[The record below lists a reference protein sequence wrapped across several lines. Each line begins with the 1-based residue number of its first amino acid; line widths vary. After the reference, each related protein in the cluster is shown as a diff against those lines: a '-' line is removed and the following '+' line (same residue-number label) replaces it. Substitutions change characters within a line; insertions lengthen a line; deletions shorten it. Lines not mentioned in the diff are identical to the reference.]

1 MNPPLPESLLQE
13 SLLPESPFADRFK
26 TNYCP
31 SDAEASEIRA
41 LLEAPPPEIPA
52 LDDEIAR
59 VTQEL
64 EILKA
69 KRTAYTDYVSSHQA
83 LLSPI
88 RRMPLEILHAI
99 FRHCLPTEHN
109 AVMNTVAAP
118 LLLTHVCRQWR
129 DLAIG
134 MPLLWSSLHIP
145 IPHYPSVSSC
155 LAGSGFTRISTDKK
169 NLTEE
174 QRAVVKSV
182 HLAWKAK
189 IRERKATIEEWL
201 KRAAGSSLS
210 ISFVQWDS
218 RRDPGPSSFRS
229 SSKDSSERETVKEI
243 VALVLSYSK
252 QWKAL
257 EVAAAKSIV
266 TQFLSVPAKDT
277 PNIQY
282 IRVSS
287 RAKYVSPNHALFNH
301 HGGHHGAPPAAT
313 PAEDVEEVSAVPTVM
328 SAPSLRTLSLRVV
341 QDDITKLSA
350 PWANLTSLY
359 FYGYAEPRLT
369 SAAQTTPTFTP
380 NQALD
385 LLAKCPNLRRCG
397 LAVGGSNS
405 HWPPGPGIPAIVE
418 EPQEPRRVVLRH
430 LERFFIQEQTL
441 YPLTRFF
448 ESLELPQLSSL
459 SFATTIMPTKRVVR
473 SDDDTVQ
480 AAPVAA
486 AAAAAATAAAPVPV
500 VVGNNV
506 PQGLLQQLV
515 ALGGAAHIPHMFG
528 PNANV
533 VGLHGGNGNPAE
545 RGPSS
550 LVTLLRSYG
559 HNIKRLD
566 FDYHYQTIDDLRECL
581 QLAENVEKLSLN
593 VDVFPNMRASAMMGQ
608 MYDRNSV
615 APAHFSNA
623 FLKEFIPDLQKGG
636 DCLCPKMTHLS
647 VRLATAEFGE
657 ETLLEFVRARR
668 SKEAMELSVAPL
680 KKIKVIFALERRKV
694 PGQSDMDEIIET
706 IDEPA
711 DLESA
716 MTKLKACRNEWE
728 ALAALKEKGDP
739 GLDLEGFTAE
749 VTWPMGDK
757 GLVMMNGKRYFEG
770 VWSPA
775 WGLVDEGELIDWQR
789 TRRWG

>member
-1 MNPPLPESLLQE
+1 MDPE

-31 SDAEASEIRA
+31 SDAEASEI
-41 LLEAPPPEIPA
+41 L
-52 LDDEIAR
+52 
-59 VTQEL
+59 TQEL
-64 EILKA
+64 ENLKA
-69 KRTAYTDYVSSHQA
+69 KRTAYTDYVSSHRA

-109 AVMNTVAAP
+109 AVMNPVAAP

-189 IRERKATIEEWL
+189 IKERKATIEEWL

-243 VALVLSYSK
+243 VALVLSS
-252 QWKAL
+252 
-257 EVAAAKSIV
+257 AAAKSIV

-282 IRVSS
+282 IR
-287 RAKYVSPNHALFNH
+287 
-301 HGGHHGAPPAAT
+301 

-350 PWANLTSLY
+350 PWANLTSL
-359 FYGYAEPRLT
+359 A
-369 SAAQTTPTFTP
+369 SV
-380 NQALD
+380 
-385 LLAKCPNLRRCG
+385 PNLRRIE
-397 LAVGGSNS
+397 LLT
-405 HWPPGPGIPAIVE
+405 WPPGPGIPAIVE

-473 SDDDTVQ
+473 PV
-480 AAPVAA
+480 PVAA

-500 VVGNNV
+500 VGNNAQV

-545 RGPSS
+545 RGPS
-550 LVTLLRSYG
+550 SYG

-593 VDVFPNMRASAMMGQ
+593 VDVFPNMRACTT
-608 MYDRNSV
+608 RNS
-615 APAHFSNA
+615 
-623 FLKEFIPDLQKGG
+623 EFIPDLQKGG

-657 ETLLEFVRARR
+657 ETLLEF
-668 SKEAMELSVAPL
+668 LGVAPL
-680 KKIKVIFALERRKV
+680 KKIKVVFALERRKV

-706 IDEPA
+706 IDGPA

-716 MTKLKACRNEWE
+716 ITKLKACRNEWE
-728 ALAALKEKGDP
+728 ALAALKEK
-739 GLDLEGFTAE
+739 E